1 MWMFG
6 GFRLWHGYASDNS
19 WENDWDSHDV
29 YPAGGYLNDMWTYKK
44 KLLDVASGEEVPT
57 ESPGY
62 GVWKNITSIDRCFDT
77 PGDLWS
83 ERNDRSCEIDWP
95 KRRAGH
101 VMELDKTRNG
111 AYVVGY
117 RIYACSCDEMYLPRS
132 LPTPPRRAT
141 ASPPVIL
148 LSPSH
153 LPPTSL
159 PSTSILP
166 P

>member
-29 YPAGGYLNDMWTYKK
+29 YPSGGYLNDMWTYKK
-44 KLLDVASGEEVPT
+44 RLLDTAAGEEVPT

-62 GVWKNITSIDRCFDT
+62 GVWKNITSVDRCFDT

-83 ERNDRSCEIDWP
+83 ERNERSCEIDWP

-111 AYVVGY
+111 TKCHLCCISSALV
-117 RIYACSCDEMYLPRS
+117 LPPHAPPAMLRSTQCFGFAPCPRPSLTSS
-132 LPTPPRRAT
+132 LP
-141 ASPPVIL
+141 
-148 LSPSH
+148 
-153 LPPTSL
+153 
-159 PSTSILP
+159 
-166 P
+166 